1 MHVEPQSCTAVVR
14 VNIGTLP
21 KHHSILVT
29 GATGLVGRAL
39 LPELHRR
46 FPECSLRVLT
56 RQPDGLQSIEGAPV
70 DAFGWDPGAERI
82 DAACMDGVKFVVHLA
97 GEPVAQR
104 WTEVARQRI
113 RDSRIRSIRLLQ
125 SAAARSSAKP
135 RIISA
140 SAIGC
145 YPAGDAIR
153 TEQDSCGEGFL
164 AEVVRDWEDAVR
176 AFGSLGGGHTLLRI
190 GLVLSK
196 HGGVLKRLIPLY
208 RLGLGAPLGAGL
220 QWQSW
225 VHIDDLVA
233 MFVRAIA
240 GDDFEGAFNAV
251 SPHPIPQREFS
262 RALASAMHR
271 PHFLP
276 PIPTWALRLWFGE
289 AAEALMAS
297 HRVVPERLED
307 VGFTFTYPHLEGA
320 LSSALR

>member
-1 MHVEPQSCTAVVR
+1 M
-14 VNIGTLP
+14 NIGTLR

-46 FPECSLRVLT
+46 FPGCHLRVLT
-56 RQPDGLQSIEGAPV
+56 RQPDGLQSIDGVPV
-70 DAFGWDPGAERI
+70 RAFGWDPGVGRI
-82 DAACMDGVKFVVHLA
+82 DTACMDGVQCVVHLA

-104 WTEVARQRI
+104 WTEAARRRI
-113 RDSRIRSIRLLQ
+113 RDSRIRSLGLLE
-125 SAAARSSAKP
+125 SAAVRTSVMP

-145 YPAGDAIR
+145 YTTGDTIR
-153 TEQDSCGEGFL
+153 TEQDSYGEGFL

-176 AFGSLGGGHTLLRI
+176 AFGFLGGGHTLLRI

-240 GDDFEGAFNAV
+240 GDDLEGAFNAV
-251 SPHPIPQREFS
+251 SPHPVLQREFS

-271 PHFLP
+271 PHFVP
-276 PIPTWALRLWFGE
+276 PVPTWALRLWFGE

-307 VGFTFTYPHLEGA
+307 EGFTFSHPHLEGA
-320 LSSALR
+320 LSSALQ